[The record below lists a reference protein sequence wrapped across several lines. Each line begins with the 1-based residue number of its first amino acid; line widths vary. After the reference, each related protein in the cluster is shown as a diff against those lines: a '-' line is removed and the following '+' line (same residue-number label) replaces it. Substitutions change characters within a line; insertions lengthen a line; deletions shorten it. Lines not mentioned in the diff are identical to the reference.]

1 MSNLKTKE
9 IEEVR
14 RKFGVSKF
22 WHRSSI
28 MNVAKARAY
37 AEGEMLEDLL
47 LDGRYPFKVLYTD
60 NTISDEP
67 QEDKLPVAIVLS
79 PRYALGL
86 RRPEDYKKFRK
97 PYQEAIA
104 LAQDDVLGRKATAGS
119 REFWKVLVNMNFYE
133 LKKLRLQMK
142 HLGSQPLGNCCW
154 IADVLAGDYAW
165 RASFNDK
172 ALATCRKC
180 YLNEVWSVIEL

>member
-37 AEGEMLEDLL
+37 AEEEMSEDLL

-67 QEDKLPVAIVLS
+67 QADKLPVAIVLS
-79 PRYALGL
+79 PRYALKL
-86 RRPEDYKKFRK
+86 VKPEDFKKIRHSYNEAMTFA
-97 PYQEAIA
+97 QEN
-104 LAQDDVLGRKATAGS
+104 VLGYKATAGS
-119 REFWKVLVNMNFYE
+119 REFWKFMVGMNARE
-133 LKKLRLQMK
+133 LTRLC
-142 HLGSQPLGNCCW
+142 L
-154 IADVLAGDYAW
+154 
-165 RASFNDK
+165 
-172 ALATCRKC
+172 
-180 YLNEVWSVIEL
+180 

>member
-37 AEGEMLEDLL
+37 AEEEMSEDLL

-67 QEDKLPVAIVLS
+67 QDDKLPVAIVLS
-79 PRYALGL
+79 PRYALKL
-86 RRPEDYKKFRK
+86 VKPEDCKKFRR
-97 PYQEAIA
+97 PYKEAIA
-104 LAQDDVLGRKATAGS
+104 LAQEDVLGRKATAGS
-119 REFWKVLVNMNFYE
+119 RAFWKVLVGMNLYE
-133 LKKLRLQMK
+133 MKKLRLQMK
-142 HLGSQPLGNCCW
+142 LLGSQPLGDRCW
-154 IADVLAGDYAW
+154 IADELAGDYAW